1 MITEGMARQRTSRLT
16 GTRMLQKA
24 KDLFLFLIEHLRKRH
39 VSDWQRWYDG
49 ESVQA
54 AVEDAKL
61 SYQEALA
68 QAGVSML
75 AVKAGHLAGQI
86 ALFCQENGLP
96 MVNSVLVNS
105 RTREVGDAYLGGDPK
120 LDLLMALLFEWS
132 DRLVTDIDQAIIV
145 VPTFKN
151 SYWRM

>member
-1 MITEGMARQRTSRLT
+1 MIP
-16 GTRMLQKA
+16 KA
-24 KDLFLFLIEHLRKRH
+24 KTLFLFLIQHLRARH
-39 VSDWQRWYDG
+39 IADWQRSYDG

-54 AVEDAKL
+54 AVENAKL
-61 SYQEALA
+61 SYHDALA

-86 ALFCQENGLP
+86 ALFCQQNGLP
-96 MVNSVLVNS
+96 MVNSVLVNG

-120 LDLLMALLFEWS
+120 LDLLVALLFEWS
-132 DRLVTDIDQAIIV
+132 DQLISDIDQAVIL

-151 SYWRM
+151 SYWRTQGRAPSSIREYHQS

>member
-1 MITEGMARQRTSRLT
+1 MIP
-16 GTRMLQKA
+16 KA
-24 KDLFLFLIEHLRKRH
+24 KKLFLFLIQHLRKRH
-39 VSDWQRWYDG
+39 IADWQRWYDG
-49 ESVQA
+49 KTVQA

-61 SYQEALA
+61 SYNDALV

-96 MVNSVLVNS
+96 MVNSLLVNS

-132 DRLVTDIDQAIIV
+132 DQLVAEINQAIIV

-151 SYWRM
+151 SYWRTQGRISPSSAPE